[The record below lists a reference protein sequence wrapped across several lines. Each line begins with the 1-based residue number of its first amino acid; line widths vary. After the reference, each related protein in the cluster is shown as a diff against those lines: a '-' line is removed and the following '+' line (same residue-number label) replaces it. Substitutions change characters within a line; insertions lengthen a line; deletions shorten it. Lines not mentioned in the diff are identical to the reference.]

1 LMTCFFFGGLADG
14 AAAAGVGATRGHD
27 FGTQVF
33 GVAVAG
39 GAGVVM
45 TAAAPG
51 EEVSARAP
59 PLLHGDGF
67 RHVADSGGGRSVGRL
82 GNRWMRWREDITS
95 DRREVGEIH
104 AVDPGWGR
112 CQRRR
117 GEGDRRRHG
126 SSGTGGERPEMS
138 LPPTAGSDIGRAS
151 VRLAK
156 LEIPSSERGI
166 YRRL

>member
-1 LMTCFFFGGLADG
+1 MVVVSDATGGRALRLMTCFFFGGLADG

-104 AVDPGWGR
+104 AVDPGWGDDEDCLPDLSR
-112 CQRRR
+112 CT
-117 GEGDRRRHG
+117 
-126 SSGTGGERPEMS
+126 S
-138 LPPTAGSDIGRAS
+138 
-151 VRLAK
+151 
-156 LEIPSSERGI
+156 
-166 YRRL
+166 